1 MNVADG
7 IWWSK
12 EDMSNSDANSRVI
25 VRFSRWICLAMVYV
39 AKFSSPITAWSGSL
53 QFLCTH
59 CYDPIHIR
67 KIRIRRS
74 RAHKFS
80 AAYSRFKGICLAM
93 VYVAKFSSPIT
104 AWSGS
109 LQFLCTHCYD
119 PIHIRKIRI
128 RRSRARKFSTMY
140 SRFKGS
146 STLLFGIMKLS
157 IPLAVNELIGSCY
170 FA

>member
-39 AKFSSPITAWSGSL
+39 AKFSPITAWRGTI

-67 KIRIRRS
+67 QIRIRRS

-109 LQFLCTHCYD
+109 IQFLCTHCYD

-128 RRSRARKFSTMY
+128 RRSRARKFSTTY

>member
-39 AKFSSPITAWSGSL
+39 AKFSSPITAWRGSI

-67 KIRIRRS
+67 KIRIRRI
-74 RAHKFS
+74 RARKFS

-93 VYVAKFSSPIT
+93 VYVAKSHHQLQRGEAVYNFYALIVT
-104 AWSGS
+104 TWYISGRYVS
-109 LQFLCTHCYD
+109 EEVVRVNF
-119 PIHIRKIRI
+119 PRRI
-128 RRSRARKFSTMY
+128 PGLKEAP
-140 SRFKGS
+140 
-146 STLLFGIMKLS
+146 LFRLG
-157 IPLAVNELIGSCY
+157 
-170 FA
+170 

>member
-1 MNVADG
+1 MLQ
-7 IWWSK
+7 
-12 EDMSNSDANSRVI
+12 NSHHQLQRGEAVYNFYALI
-25 VRFSRWICLAMVYV
+25 VTTRYISGRYV
-39 AKFSSPITAWSGSL
+39 SEEVV
-53 QFLCTH
+53 
-59 CYDPIHIR
+59 
-67 KIRIRRS
+67 RIN
-74 RAHKFS
+74 FS

-109 LQFLCTHCYD
+109 VQFLCTHCYD
-119 PIHIRKIRI
+119 PVHIRKIRI
-128 RRSRARKFSTMY
+128 RRSRARKFSATY
-140 SRFKGS
+140 SQFKGS